1 MKKICIYY
9 SLNNHV
15 RDIVTGLEDVDLVE
29 IKTVKKL
36 PTNKAWQMVYLGF
49 LVTIKKELEIQAVG
63 INFDEYEE
71 VIIASPIWAGKIAIP
86 LISFLTKYKMED
98 KKITLLISCSGND
111 AKGAKQQVEA
121 VVDASNQVVD
131 VKIFGGN

>member
-15 RDIVTGLEDVDLVE
+15 RDIVKGLEDVDLVE

-36 PTNKAWQMVYLGF
+36 PTNKVWQMVYLGF
-49 LVTIKKELEIQAVG
+49 LVTRKKELEIQAVD

-86 LISFLTKYKMED
+86 IISFLTKYKMKD

-111 AKGAKQQVEA
+111 AHDAKQQVEA
-121 VVDASNQVVD
+121 LVDASNQVVD
-131 VKIFGGN
+131 VKLFGGN